1 MRPVRCS
8 SMIPNGCNR
17 SEMASSFC
25 GAPATWMV
33 RLSWPTSSMRAWKI
47 DASSVICD
55 RRSAV
60 AFTVTSI
67 SSRSTAS
74 SGCSSAILSTGISLL
89 SCLVICSSG
98 AESASTTI
106 VIRLNRSSS
115 VGLTANDT
123 MLNPRRANR
132 PATRESTPNLFST
145 STLRMWCCATLM
157 VDSAASSRSSAFSP
171 SPSVT
176 PSGTVVRGVEDH
188 VVVRRSG
195 RDHRVHLLPVVGAEV
210 DHHRTVVDVVRLLDR
225 GLHLL
230 RRVDAHPDAAHR
242 LGPLHVVGEV
252 RREVHLAVPLL
263 VEELLP
269 LPHHAQVGVVE
280 DGDLDRDALRARGH
294 QLLGRH
300 LEAAVAVDRPHHA
313 LGLADLRADGGRHC

>member
-1 MRPVRCS
+1 MRPVRWS
-8 SMIPNGCNR
+8 STMPKGASR
-17 SEMASSFC
+17 SEIASSLL

-33 RLSWPTSSMRAWKI
+33 IDSKPTSSILASKI
-47 DASSVICD
+47 AASSVICE
-55 RRSAV
+55 RRSGV
-60 AFTVTSI
+60 AFTVTSM

-74 SGCSSAILSTGISLL
+74 SGCSSAIFSTGINLL

-98 AESASTTI
+98 ADSASTTI
-106 VIRLNRSSS
+106 VIRLKRSSS

-157 VDSAASSRSSAFSP
+157 VDSVPPSRSSAFS
-171 SPSVT
+171 SAPSVT

-195 RDHRVHLLPVVGAEV
+195 RDHRIHLLAVVGAEV
-210 DHHRTVVDVVRLLDR
+210 DHDRTVVDLVRLLDR
-225 GLHLL
+225 RLDVL
-230 RRVDAHPDAAHR
+230 RRVDAERDAPHR
-242 LGPLHVVGEV
+242 LGPLHVVGQDG
-252 RREVHLAVPLL
+252 REVHLAVALL

-269 LPHHAQVGVVE
+269 LPHHAEVRVVE
-280 DGDLDRDALRARGH
+280 DRDLHGNAFGARGH
-294 QLLGRH
+294 ELLRGH
-300 LEAAVAVDRPHHA
+300 LERTVTV
-313 LGLADLRADGGRHC
+313 